1 MARRAPSACQ
11 SFLMEITRALAYY
24 RTNYL
29 MGVARPG
36 ALSFDGTTLVLQAN
50 DLSVVWSAP
59 LSAVKVKKGMGILT
73 VSINGDKASILT
85 AVGSGTA
92 AAPSTELKALLESGA
107 GLEEAPSVD
116 AATRASSMNRLG
128 VAAYA
133 QGQKALR
140 GFFETLGVMA

>member
-1 MARRAPSACQ
+1 
-11 SFLMEITRALAYY
+11 METTRALAYY

-29 MGVARPG
+29 LGVARPG
-36 ALSFDGTTLVLQAN
+36 ALSFDGATLLLQAN

-59 LSAVKVKKGMGILT
+59 VSSVRVKKGMGILT

-92 AAPSTELKALLESGA
+92 AAPSAELKALLESGA
-107 GLEEAPSVD
+107 GLENAPSVD
-116 AATRASSMNRLG
+116 AARRASSVNRPG
-128 VAAYA
+128 IATYA

-140 GFFETLGVMA
+140 EFFQTLGVMA